1 MLTRDQILKQAIH
14 LPREEVPTP
23 EWGEGTSVLVRAL
36 TALERDQWE
45 IANYDLKQR
54 EAKVTMGNARA
65 RLAVLCVIDD
75 SGERIFRDE
84 DAALLGRSHS
94 APLDRIFDVCR
105 RLSGMTTAET
115 EILRKNSLNGSA
127 DDSLAASPLSSAVPT

>member
-1 MLTRDQILKQAIH
+1 MLTRDQILKQTTT
-14 LPREEVPTP
+14 LPQEEVATP
-23 EWGEGTSVLVRAL
+23 EWGEGTYVLVRAL

-45 IANYDLKQR
+45 IANYDLRQR

-65 RLAVLCVIDD
+65 RLAVLCVIDK
-75 SGERIFRDE
+75 SGNRLFTDH
-84 DAALLGRSHS
+84 DAELLGRSHS

-127 DDSLAASPLSSAVPT
+127 EGSPAASPLSSAAPT